1 MRAETKKFIEDRQP
15 HSDKPLKVVNVNL
28 VGGKRPNDCSNNAL
42 DAVDEMDGVRPITG
56 WLVNP
61 VNSLTGEVEILAHW
75 WNVDAKGNHFDT
87 TPCQNNEAEYVEDL
101 DLYIFAHKN
110 YDQIESIVAPS
121 LKYKNGAYIACEAS
135 LNAISAIVERSIESL
150 ANKELFKL

>member
-15 HSDKPLKVVNVNL
+15 HAAKPLKVVSVKL

-42 DAVDEMDGVRPITG
+42 DVVDEMDGVRPITG

-61 VNSLTGEVEILAHW
+61 LNPLTGEVEILAHW
-75 WNVDAKGNHFDT
+75 WNADAKGNHFDT
-87 TPCQNNEAEYVEDL
+87 TPCLYNEAEYVEDL
-101 DLYIFAHKN
+101 DLYVFAHKN
-110 YDQIESIVAPS
+110 YDAIESIVSSS
-121 LKYKNGAYIACEAS
+121 LKYKNGSYIACEAS
-135 LNAISAIVERSIESL
+135 LQAIRTITERNISSL

>member
-15 HSDKPLKVVNVNL
+15 HAANQLKVVSVKL

-42 DAVDEMDGVRPITG
+42 DTVEEMDGVRPITG

-61 VNSLTGEVEILAHW
+61 VNAFTGEVEILAHW
-75 WNVDAKGNHFDT
+75 WNADAQGNHFDT
-87 TPCQNNEAEYVEDL
+87 TPCLYDYAEYVEDL
-101 DLYIFAHKN
+101 NLYIFAHEN
-110 YDQIESIVAPS
+110 YDAIDSIVASS
-121 LKYKNGAYIACEAS
+121 LKYKDGTYIACEANLKAS
-135 LNAISAIVERSIESL
+135 RVIFERKISSL